1 MWECRLPV
9 HSDMT
14 DMTASRWAG
23 LLVLAGALALGA
35 GAWVRQQPVTPAP
48 VATAVVTSMA
58 VPIAARRAQAEFG
71 ATAVSAD
78 VRRIAGWA
86 AGGGDAQGQPFM
98 IVDKKAAEVHV
109 FDATG
114 RLTGTAP
121 VLLGSARGDHSVPGI
136 GQSPISAVRP
146 FERTTPAGRFV
157 TAPGRNLDG
166 EPVVWIDYEAA
177 VSMHRVRA
185 TVARERRLA
194 RLASASAA
202 DNRISYGC
210 INVPVSF
217 YESVIWPAFSREPG
231 IAYVLPDKKPLHEI
245 FVGLPEGAD
254 SAQAVPA
261 RTRSAAS

>member
-1 MWECRLPV
+1 MWECRLPAP
-9 HSDMT
+9 SAMT
-14 DMTASRWAG
+14 ETTALRWGG
-23 LLVLAGALALGA
+23 LLVLAGMLALAA
-35 GAWVRQQPVTPAP
+35 GAWVRQRPVTPAA
-48 VATAVVTSMA
+48 VATAA
-58 VPIAARRAQAEFG
+58 VAPTAALIAAPVARAEFG
-71 ATAVSAD
+71 TTTVSAD
-78 VRRIAGWA
+78 VGRVAGWA

-98 IVDKKAAEVHV
+98 IVDKKAAKVHV

-136 GQSPISAVRP
+136 GQRPISAVRP
-146 FERTTPAGRFV
+146 AERTTPAGRFV

-185 TVARERRLA
+185 AVARERRLA
-194 RLASASAA
+194 RLASVSAA

-217 YESVIWPAFSREPG
+217 YEGVIWPAFSLAPA
-231 IAYVLPDKKPLHEI
+231 IAYVLPDKKPLHEV
-245 FVGLPEGAD
+245 FVGLPEVVD
-254 SAQAVPA
+254 SAKAAPA
-261 RTRSAAS
+261 RPRSAAS

>member
-1 MWECRLPV
+1 
-9 HSDMT
+9 MT
-14 DMTASRWAG
+14 DITASRWAG
-23 LLVLAGALALGA
+23 LLVLAGAIALAA
-35 GAWVRQQPVTPAP
+35 GAWVRQRPMSPPPA
-48 VATAVVTSMA
+48 ATALVAPTA
-58 VPIAARRAQAEFG
+58 APIAVRRAQAEFG
-71 ATAVSAD
+71 ATPISAEA
-78 VRRIAGWA
+78 RRIAGWA
-86 AGGGDAQGQPFM
+86 ADGGDAQGRPFM
-98 IVDKKAAEVHV
+98 IIDKKAAEVHV

-136 GQSPISAVRP
+136 GQRPTAAVRP
-146 FERTTPAGRFV
+146 FERTTPAGRFI

-166 EPVVWIDYEAA
+166 EQIVWIDYEAA

-217 YESVIWPAFSREPG
+217 YEAVIWPAFSLAPA
-231 IAYVLPDKKPLHEI
+231 IAYVLPDKKSLHQV
-245 FVGLPEGAD
+245 FVGLPEAVD

-261 RTRSAAS
+261 SLRSAAS

>member
-9 HSDMT
+9 HSAMT

-23 LLVLAGALALGA
+23 LLVLAGALALAA
-35 GAWVRQQPVTPAP
+35 GVWVRQRPVTPAP
-48 VATAVVTSMA
+48 AAVVAPMA
-58 VPIAARRAQAEFG
+58 VTIAARRAQAEFG
-71 ATAVSAD
+71 TAPVSYD

-86 AGGGDAQGQPFM
+86 ADGGDAQGQPFM
-98 IVDKKAAEVHV
+98 VVDKKAAEVHV

-114 RLTGTAP
+114 RLVGSAP

-136 GQSPISAVRP
+136 GQRPISAVRP
-146 FERTTPAGRFV
+146 FERTTPAGRFI

-166 EPVVWIDYEAA
+166 EPVVWIDYESA

-217 YESVIWPAFSREPG
+217 YEFVIWPAFSREPG